1 MKTSNRLPRAMGGPD
16 IASLRTTL
24 GALSLAYDAASG
36 CKPNEQQVNEIAR
49 LSGAAVTS
57 IMMALAATCKSYSEA
72 QH

>member
-1 MKTSNRLPRAMGGPD
+1 MKTSNRLPQAMGGPD
-16 IASLRTTL
+16 IASLRTAL
-24 GALSLAYDAASG
+24 GALSLAYEAHSG
-36 CKPNEQQVNEIAR
+36 KPNEQQVNEIAR